1 MSKAKKKKGW
11 LVGLTLLSAFI
22 LFILGIGYIPRFPL
36 GPYKLY
42 TDMTEMQKRSPLPI
56 EVLSTE
62 MLHPFTY
69 TGSVAYRPEEHQ
81 AAKLKFDTV
90 NNCLVRSER
99 GKVKPDLR
107 LLDWDALHSTL
118 EVNICVWRIFN
129 SLGSR
134 DAAEKWVR
142 FHGFKISQYQQLKP
156 NVLVATY
163 LVSGRGNLS
172 TSGHRRALFPT
183 RGYWKPYNHNLGVVW
198 ESSIKAGQIPKI
210 IDVRFSSNML

>member
-1 MSKAKKKKGW
+1 MSTSAQG
-11 LVGLTLLSAFI
+11 GLTI
-22 LFILGIGYIPRFPL
+22 LHFWTTNYASLFGVTIDVTNGVTIEFRIPL
-36 GPYKLY
+36 
-42 TDMTEMQKRSPLPI
+42 
-56 EVLSTE
+56 
-62 MLHPFTY
+62 
-69 TGSVAYRPEEHQ
+69 
-81 AAKLKFDTV
+81 

-99 GKVKPDLR
+99 GKAKPDLR

-156 NVLVATY
+156 NALVATY
-163 LVSGRGNLS
+163 SVSGRGNLS

-183 RGYWKPYNHNLGVVW
+183 RGYWKPYSHNLGVVW
-198 ESSIKAGQIPKI
+198 EPSVKAGQIPKI
-210 IDVRFSSNML
+210 IKVRFSSNML